1 MPAGAGAESGIVSTF
16 RALILFGVA
25 FGFIIAAATLTG
37 PGAEASGVIA
47 ARMPWR
53 TITLCSGTPLA
64 RAVRM

>member
-47 ARMPWR
+47 FLSVA
-53 TITLCSGTPLA
+53 LGLA
-64 RAVRM
+64 